1 MNELCEEHIAA
12 AVSYMVKKFQGHQFS
27 DDAID
32 IAIDTF
38 EENIGPAFLKN
49 GFSRQLAHQMAV
61 EATRQVAQ
69 HLKNKTRIH

>member
-1 MNELCEEHIAA
+1 M
-12 AVSYMVKKFQGHQFS
+12 AVSYMVKRFENHSFS
-27 DDAID
+27 DEAID

-49 GFSRQLAHQMAV
+49 GFSRQLAHQMAT
-61 EATRQVAQ
+61 EATRQVTE